1 GVFTASQYQE
11 ENEYEIGNSFLIDKS
26 IIREISIIPN
36 LGFFI
41 KDNTSLGLGIGYKNS
56 FESYEYNSRK
66 FDRESNLVEVKVFAR
81 FHKPV
86 TESFYLFI
94 QPMVKT
100 SFGVGKNIDEDKE
113 NILGLGV
120 GVTPGIVYMLSKKV
134 GLEASFGF
142 IGYDQETRTLKEPAL
157 DSNPKNVTKDYG
169 IDLSLKTLQLG
180 LQFYF
185 E

>member
-1 GVFTASQYQE
+1 MRYLYSTLFIIFLPLISNAQLSKGLKQVGGVFTASQYQE

-56 FESYEYNSRK
+56 FERYEYDSQK

-86 TESFYLFI
+86 TESFYLF
-94 QPMVKT
+94 
-100 SFGVGKNIDEDKE
+100 N
-113 NILGLGV
+113 LW
-120 GVTPGIVYMLSKKV
+120 
-134 GLEASFGF
+134 
-142 IGYDQETRTLKEPAL
+142 
-157 DSNPKNVTKDYG
+157 
-169 IDLSLKTLQLG
+169 
-180 LQFYF
+180 
-185 E
+185 